1 MDDALHA
8 YLTALPEAPPSPA
21 LWTRLAQAR
30 QRQLRRR
37 RGVALGL
44 ATGCLALGVVGL
56 FQLPR
61 QVAPASTPPQLSRA
75 AIDLAPATSPAPLQS
90 AGSDAVRALDRELQL
105 AYARNAS
112 DAELGALWDLR
123 RNLLASHS
131 PATQPVDI

>member
-8 YLTALPEAPPSPA
+8 YLAALPEAPPSPA

-37 RGVALGL
+37 RGVAVGL

-61 QVAPASTPPQLSRA
+61 QVAPASPPPA
-75 AIDLAPATSPAPLQS
+75 AIDHAPATSPAPLQS

-131 PATQPVDI
+131 PTTQPVDI

>member
-8 YLTALPEAPPSPA
+8 YLAALPEAPPSPA

-37 RGVALGL
+37 RGVAVGL

-61 QVAPASTPPQLSRA
+61 QVAPASPPPT
-75 AIDLAPATSPAPLQS
+75 AIDHAPATSPAPLQS

-131 PATQPVDI
+131 PTTQPVDI